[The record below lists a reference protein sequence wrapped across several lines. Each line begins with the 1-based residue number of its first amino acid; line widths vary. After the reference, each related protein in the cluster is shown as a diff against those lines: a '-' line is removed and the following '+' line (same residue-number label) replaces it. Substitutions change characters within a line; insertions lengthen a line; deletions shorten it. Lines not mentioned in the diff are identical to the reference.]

1 MRHLLPGWSGAG
13 RSRQATIGGLA
24 AAAGLLA
31 AAFATGVPGTGRA
44 AAQPPA
50 TATNDFTAPRTPWG
64 HPDLQGI
71 WSTGYVEV
79 PLERPEEYGS
89 RELLTEAEVAGER
102 ERLSAQQDHSTGG
115 TLPTT
120 PRPGDTGTYNTVFSG
135 RGREVIRTR
144 RNSLIVDPPEARIPW
159 RPGVRE
165 QVADEIS
172 TAAGVRGR
180 FRREGTDGPEDRPN
194 DRCRGVILPHRFGT
208 WEAGGGHHRI
218 VQSPGAV
225 TIYYE
230 YGPHGG
236 AYRTI
241 PLDGRPHLPGRI
253 RQWLGDARGRWEG
266 DTLVVDTTNFTDR
279 TSYEG
284 ARDNLRLTERFTRV
298 GPDFVLYRVTVEDET
313 VFTRPWTMEIPLTL
327 QDARENR
334 IFESACH
341 EGNYALTGILS
352 GARAENASR

>member
-1 MRHLLPGWSGAG
+1 MLQGA
-13 RSRQATIGGLA
+13 RLA
-24 AAAGLLA
+24 AAAGLLVA
-31 AAFATGVPGTGRA
+31 ALAGGGPQLGSAR
-44 AAQPPA
+44 AQPVA
-50 TATNDFTAPRTPWG
+50 TDGGDFTAPRTPWG

-71 WSTGYVEV
+71 WSTGYIEV
-79 PLERPEEYGS
+79 PLERPDAYDG
-89 RELLTEAEVAGER
+89 RERLTAAEVAAER
-102 ERLSAQQDHSTGG
+102 ERLDAQQDHSTGG

-135 RGREVIRTR
+135 RGRDVIRTR
-144 RNSLIVDPPEARIPW
+144 RTSLIVDPPEARIPW

-165 QVADEIS
+165 QVAAEIS

-180 FRREGTDGPEDRPN
+180 FRQEGTDGPEDRPN
-194 DRCRGVILPHRFGT
+194 DRCRGVVLPHRFGT

-218 VQSPGAV
+218 VQTPDAV

-241 PLDGRPHLPGRI
+241 PLDGRAHLPGHI

-266 DTLVVDTTNFTDR
+266 DTLVVDTANFTDR
-279 TSYEG
+279 TSFEG

-298 GPDFVLYRVTVEDET
+298 GPDFVLYRVTVEDDT

-327 QDARENR
+327 QDASENR
-334 IFESACH
+334 IYEAACH
-341 EGNYALTGILS
+341 EGNYGLTGILS
-352 GARAENASR
+352 GARAEDAGRQSR